1 MVLFITC
8 LIKAGRKPPKGSKFD
23 LQENKASLR
32 SLKENIMTNWFY
44 THSKLSV
51 FLGILSTIV
60 IVLLILALKP
70 FSLRE
75 SFTPNPAESYEEAV
89 ARVQDIQA
97 AEAEIPDLSPECGS
111 ILMTHQEKV
120 ANAIVF
126 LHGFTSCPD
135 QFATLGQE
143 YFEQGYNVFIPRQP
157 RHGLQEYDGA
167 PLKGLTAEAL
177 ASFGTEIADIA
188 QGLGERVVVVG
199 LSGGGAVSTWLAQE
213 RADIDLAVPIA
224 PFLGIGFIPRP
235 LTRPLTNLI
244 LLIPDFHQWWD
255 PVHKLSNPLSAPYS
269 YRGYYMHS
277 LFENLRL
284 GFAAEEDA
292 KRVKPAVGGIL
303 VITNAND
310 ESVNNE
316 IVAEYE
322 QLWLDHGE
330 QFVRTYRFEKELG
343 IPHDMITVDRPDN
356 HIELVYPK
364 LLELIQ

>member
-1 MVLFITC
+1 M
-8 LIKAGRKPPKGSKFD
+8 A
-23 LQENKASLR
+23 
-32 SLKENIMTNWFY
+32 NWFRSHPK
-44 THSKLSV
+44 TSI
-51 FLGILSTIV
+51 FLGVLAAIIILLV
-60 IVLLILALKP
+60 VLALKP

-75 SFTPNPAESYEEAV
+75 SFTPDPAENYAEAV
-89 ARVQDIQA
+89 ARIEEMQA
-97 AEAEIPDLSPECGS
+97 AEAEIPDLSPECAS
-111 ILMTHQEKV
+111 ILMTHEEKV
-120 ANAIVF
+120 QNVIVF

-135 QFATLGQE
+135 QFESLGEE
-143 YFEQGYNVFIPRQP
+143 YFNQGYNVFIPRQP

-167 PLKGLTAEAL
+167 PLKGLTAEEL
-177 ASFGTEIADIA
+177 AAFGTEVTDIA

-199 LSGGGAVSTWLAQE
+199 LSGGGAVATWLAQE
-213 RADIDLAVPIA
+213 RADIDLAVPVA

-255 PVHKLSNPLSAPYS
+255 PVHQLSNPLSAPYS
-269 YRGYYMHS
+269 YRGYQMHA

-292 KRVKPAVGGIL
+292 KKVKPAVGSIL

-316 IVAEYE
+316 VVAEFE
-322 QLWLDHGE
+322 QLWLEHGE
-330 QFVRTYRFEKELG
+330 EFLQTYQFEKELG
-343 IPHDMITVDRPDN
+343 IPHDMITFNRPDGRVD
-356 HIELVYPK
+356 IIYPK